1 MKPNRDHAQVRWLL
15 LIHQLPGEPAYLRV
29 KVGRRLARVGAV
41 ALKNSVYL
49 LPSNDGCREDFSWIR
64 REIVDDGG
72 EASFFE
78 AATIEGLTNAEIERL
93 FRNARVKEYDDLA
106 HELGTLVTSAK
117 LDKPQ
122 ERQAMLAALARLDE
136 QLSVIERV
144 DFYPAGQADELR
156 EKLARAR
163 ATVELRGGPRSAEPS
178 SPRLR
183 PEDYQ
188 SRTWVTRLG
197 VKVDRVACAWLIRRF
212 IDKTA
217 TLKFVNAATYTHRG
231 QELRFDMPEAE
242 FTHEGDLCSFE
253 VLCRRFALSA
263 APLVRIAEI
272 VHDLDIKDARYRHPE
287 TEGVRAFI
295 EGVTLQYARDDARVE
310 AASTLFD
317 ALLRVQPSGV
327 ATKRR
332 RVDDR
337 NKSAR
342 AKRRST

>member
-1 MKPNRDHAQVRWLL
+1 MKKAREQVAVRWLL

-49 LPSNDGCREDFSWIR
+49 LPANDGCREDFSWIR
-64 REIVDDGG
+64 REIVEEGG
-72 EASFFE
+72 DASFFE
-78 AATIEGLTNAEIERL
+78 AATIEGLTNADIERM
-93 FRNARVKEYDDLA
+93 FRNARIKEYDDLA
-106 HELGTLVTSAK
+106 HELGTLAASTK
-117 LDKPQ
+117 LEKPQ

-144 DFYPAGQADELR
+144 DFYPGGQAAELR

-163 ATVELRGGPRSAEPS
+163 STVDLRGGPRLEEIVSQ
-178 SPRLR
+178 RLR
-183 PEDYQ
+183 TEEYQ

-217 TLKFVNAATYTHRG
+217 TLRFVDAAAYTRKG

-253 VLCRRFALSA
+253 VMCRRFALTA
-263 APLVRIAEI
+263 PPLVRIAEI

-295 EGVTLQYARDDARVE
+295 EGMTAQHSRDDARIQ
-310 AASTLFD
+310 AATTLFE
-317 ALLRVQPSGV
+317 ALMRVQPS
-327 ATKRR
+327 AFPKRR
-332 RVDDR
+332 PEPRR
-337 NKSAR
+337 KQKTR
-342 AKRRST
+342 AQKRST